1 MIVFFCLSSHEYLIS
16 PTVSYTFATFVVII
30 IISVSKIFQERVPF
44 LFEFGFRSNCVPWHS
59 IIYFKWWK

>member
-30 IISVSKIFQERVPF
+30 IISVSKILDIRTRALSLWIWFSFERVC
-44 LFEFGFRSNCVPWHS
+44 RADTV
-59 IIYFKWWK
+59 